1 MRSFKNI
8 GYHTLNIFH
17 WLCTIVGAL
26 VIASLLTWLLRSC
39 YYNHKPESVLYGN
52 WSKLDSEDG
61 YNDHILTFD
70 WNGEYYNSNTGSEV
84 WNYQFIEPDSLI
96 LYHHGLYEERYK
108 ILNLTEDSL
117 TIKLSENI
125 FHAVDNGEEIE
136 APYGDGS
143 KPTYTYTRINHKTTP
158 ENNAIRQSRN

>member
-1 MRSFKNI
+1 MKIHYLKTIFYAI
-8 GYHTLNIFH
+8 LNIFH
-17 WLCTIVGAL
+17 WLYTIVGAL

-70 WNGEYYNSNTGSEV
+70 WNGKYYDSNTGSET

-96 LYHHGLYEERYK
+96 LYHHAFYEERYK
-108 ILNLTEDSL
+108 ILNLTEDTL
-117 TIKLSENI
+117 TIKQSESI
-125 FHAVDNGEEIE
+125 FHALDMGEEIE

-143 KPTYTYTRINHKTTP
+143 TPIYTYSRINRNTTP
-158 ENNAIRQSRN
+158 EYNVIR

>member
-1 MRSFKNI
+1 MKKSQLTTVSYAI
-8 GYHTLNIFH
+8 LNIFH

-39 YYNHKPESVLYGN
+39 YYNHKPESILYGN
-52 WSKLDSEDG
+52 WSKVDSEDG

-70 WNGEYYNSNTGSEV
+70 WSGEYYNSNNGKEV

-108 ILNLTEDSL
+108 ILNLLEDTL
-117 TIKLSENI
+117 TIRLSESIVNLSENGK
-125 FHAVDNGEEIE
+125 DIE
-136 APYGDGS
+136 FPYGECL
-143 KPTYTYTRINHKTTP
+143 KPVYTYIRINHSTIP
-158 ENNAIRQSRN
+158 FE

>member
-52 WSKLDSEDG
+52 WSKVDSDDG
-61 YNDHILTFD
+61 YNNHVLTFD
-70 WNGEYYNSNTGSEV
+70 WNGHYCNSNTGSET

-108 ILNLTEDSL
+108 ILNLSEDTL
-117 TIKLSENI
+117 TVRLSESIVNLSENGK
-125 FHAVDNGEEIE
+125 DIE
-136 APYGDGS
+136 APYGDCLN
-143 KPTYTYTRINHKTTP
+143 PIYTYIRINHSTKP
-158 ENNAIRQSRN
+158 IE

>member
-8 GYHTLNIFH
+8 GYHTLSIFH
-17 WLCTIVGAL
+17 WLCIIVGVL

-52 WSKLDSEDG
+52 WSKVDTCDMCS
-61 YNDHILTFD
+61 NQVLTFD
-70 WNGEYYNSNTGSEV
+70 WKGKYYDSNTGSEA

-96 LYHHGLYEERYK
+96 LHHHALYEERYK

-117 TIKLSENI
+117 TIKLSESI
-125 FHAVDNGEEIE
+125 FHAVDKGEEIE
-136 APYGDGS
+136 ALYGDGS
-143 KPTYTYTRINHKTTP
+143 MPTYTYTRINHKTSP
-158 ENNAIRQSRN
+158 EN

>member
-1 MRSFKNI
+1 MATKKILYIVFNI
-8 GYHTLNIFH
+8 LQFI
-17 WLCTIVGAL
+17 CTIVGAL
-26 VIASLLTWLLRSC
+26 VIASLLTLLLRLC

-70 WNGEYYNSNTGSEV
+70 WNGEYYNSNTGSEA

-108 ILNLTEDSL
+108 ILNLTEGTL
-117 TIKLSENI
+117 AIKLSESI
-125 FHAVDNGEEIE
+125 FHTVDKGEEIE

-143 KPTYTYTRINHKTTP
+143 MPTYTYTRINHKTTP
-158 ENNAIRQSRN
+158 ENNAIR